1 MTPRERNLLILLVA
15 MAFIAVN
22 FLGYKMWYEP
32 KMAQMQA
39 SMEAAEVKAEAN
51 EGMGNILK
59 AVQADKDWL
68 DRTEPKPSS
77 VGKMKTKIQQL
88 AENEAVRAG
97 LTVKKKGFGSDVVGP
112 TLFYHRARYDIEV
125 NGTEAAIYRWLDRL
139 HNPNDFRVV
148 TFVRMNPQRDDATRA
163 DCQIYLDQWFV
174 PEGGQS

>member
-15 MAFIAVN
+15 MAFLAVN
-22 FLGYKMWYEP
+22 LLGYKMWYEP

-39 SMEAAEVKAEAN
+39 SMEAAEVKADAN
-51 EGMGNILK
+51 EGMGNILE
-59 AVQADKDWL
+59 AVKADKDWL
-68 DRTEPKPSS
+68 ERTEPQPSS
-77 VGKMKTKIQQL
+77 VGLMKTKIQQL
-88 AENEAVRAG
+88 AENEAVRFG
-97 LTVKKKGFGSDVVGP
+97 LTVKKKGFGSDIVDP
-112 TLFYHRARYDIEV
+112 SLYYHRARYDIEV
-125 NGTEAAIYRWLDRL
+125 NGSEASIYRWLDRL

>member
-1 MTPRERNLLILLVA
+1 
-15 MAFIAVN
+15 MAFLAVN
-22 FLGYKMWYEP
+22 FLGYRMWYEP
-32 KMAQMQA
+32 KMTQMQA
-39 SMEAAEVKAEAN
+39 AMEAAEVKAESNA
-51 EGMGNILK
+51 GMENVLN

-68 DRTEPKPSS
+68 DKTEPAPTT

-97 LTVKKKGFGSDVVGP
+97 LTVKKKGFGADVVDP
-112 TLFYHRARYDIEV
+112 SLFYHRARYDIEV

-174 PEGGQS
+174 PEGGRS